1 MVIAEG
7 DDPDRFAEKV
17 HNEPLFACREAET
30 HFCEAGQ
37 WKAAV
42 KMFRKANQWEDV
54 VRVAKAHGGAPA
66 CKQVCLLVIDCCQ
79 PPSAVP

>member
-1 MVIAEG
+1 M
-7 DDPDRFAEKV
+7 
-17 HNEPLFACREAET
+17 

-54 VRVAKAHGGAPA
+54 VRVAKAHGGVPA
-66 CKQVCLLVIDCCQ
+66 CKQVCLIIGCCQ
-79 PPSAVP
+79 APSNMLERTELITYTFSLIPATVQCFDSSSVSCR